1 MSLSRLWKLEGDE
14 TLDDVK
20 ERLADLNNDMSK
32 LPLAVQASLLRDELM
47 IDDANVA
54 NDELIIMEM
63 KITFDPNA
71 EMPYVYAPSVEK
83 RKRVYKESKLPD
95 NF

>member
-1 MSLSRLWKLEGDE
+1 MSLTRLWKLEGDE

-20 ERLADLNNDMSK
+20 ERLSDLNNDMSK
-32 LPLAVQASLLRDELM
+32 LPLAVQASLLKYEQMVDE
-47 IDDANVA
+47 ANVA

-71 EMPYVYAPSVEK
+71 ATPYVYAPTAEK
-83 RKRVYKESKLPD
+83 QQRV
-95 NF
+95 